1 MAKQTRWLPVC
12 AGVVVVLGG
21 ALVWQHFHQQI
32 ISTVG
37 GGVASLITRVRSGQG
52 TVASGAP
59 ARPMPEPPAES
70 PVASPVQS
78 APPQPVRFHSATGR
92 VVSCSNDVL
101 VIARGEEGR
110 LSFAIT
116 QDSKAH
122 CVRNVGRVVRVEYTQ
137 TDARKIVN
145 RIDSPAEQQR
155 KAAAR

>member
-59 ARPMPEPPAES
+59 APAMPGSPAGS
-70 PVASPVQS
+70 PVASPATTA
-78 APPQPVRFHSATGR
+78 APQAVRFYSATGR
-92 VVSCSNDVL
+92 VVSCSNSVL
-101 VIARGEEGR
+101 VITRGEEGR

-116 QDSKAH
+116 QDSKAD

-137 TDARKIVN
+137 TGARKIVN
-145 RIDSPAEQQR
+145 RIVIPAQEQR
-155 KAAAR
+155 KAGAR